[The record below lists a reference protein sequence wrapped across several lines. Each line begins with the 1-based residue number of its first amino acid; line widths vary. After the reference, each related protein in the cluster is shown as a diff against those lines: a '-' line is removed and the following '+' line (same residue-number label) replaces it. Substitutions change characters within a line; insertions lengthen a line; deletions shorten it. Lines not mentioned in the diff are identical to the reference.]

1 MRKSSL
7 MLIGLIQLGCNQ
19 PEELATTGHLAI
31 TATGVE
37 CIVRLLRERPDRDQF
52 TYELDELFDPPLGA
66 KTVTQV
72 LAVEGRRGV
81 IDNVLREVASSLC
94 FPHAASVYSVDS
106 DADMRTMVDRL
117 RNWPEGVVPFIEF
130 TPQRHSDNAPVI
142 LLYGHSA
149 PGDRARIRGGS
160 LNQQELEELIERG
173 EREGADVPQIL
184 RDALRDAKL
193 QLDSQNQVNVAQVR
207 EHHT

>member
-1 MRKSSL
+1 
-7 MLIGLIQLGCNQ
+7 
-19 PEELATTGHLAI
+19 
-31 TATGVE
+31 
-37 CIVRLLRERPDRDQF
+37 
-52 TYELDELFDPPLGA
+52 
-66 KTVTQV
+66 
-72 LAVEGRRGV
+72 
-81 IDNVLREVASSLC
+81 
-94 FPHAASVYSVDS
+94 
-106 DADMRTMVDRL
+106 
-117 RNWPEGVVPFIEF
+117 
-130 TPQRHSDNAPVI
+130 VI
-142 LLYGHSA
+142 LLSGHSA